1 MCDYRLRQLVKL
13 VGKFTLCSSFMVFT
27 LCIPVYSFD
36 TLLFVNFLLLPC
48 SHFLLIL
55 IVNFCVLLFYFLFL
69 FFSCLSGCYFS
80 LVFPV
85 FSHLVSCLCLSLLSS
100 VFSHVFCF
108 LLLTLFLFCLN
119 HITGFLSFPELSV
132 YCSSNDLI
140 QPSLSFVTMSC
151 IQVVTFIKKYVNT
164 YLGSKFHKHA

>member
-1 MCDYRLRQLVKL
+1 
-13 VGKFTLCSSFMVFT
+13 MVFT
-27 LCIPVYSFD
+27 LCIPMYSFD
-36 TLLFVNFLLLPC
+36 ALLFVNFLLLPC

-100 VFSHVFCF
+100 VFSRFQFFASYFIPLLFEPHYWIFVISWTVSLLQLQRFAPTIFAICDNVLHSGRHFHKKICQHV
-108 LLLTLFLFCLN
+108 
-119 HITGFLSFPELSV
+119 SR
-132 YCSSNDLI
+132 
-140 QPSLSFVTMSC
+140 
-151 IQVVTFIKKYVNT
+151 IQV
-164 YLGSKFHKHA
+164 S

>member
-1 MCDYRLRQLVKL
+1 
-13 VGKFTLCSSFMVFT
+13 MVFT

-36 TLLFVNFLLLPC
+36 ALLFVNFLLLPC

-100 VFSHVFCF
+100 VFFTFSVFCF
-108 LLLTLFLFCLN
+108 LLYSSSVWTTLLDFCHFLNCQFIAAPTICSN
-119 HITGFLSFPELSV
+119 HLCHLWQCPAFRS
-132 YCSSNDLI
+132 
-140 QPSLSFVTMSC
+140 SLS
-151 IQVVTFIKKYVNT
+151 
-164 YLGSKFHKHA
+164 